1 MPRSIV
7 DTLKNPAGSA
17 LVGAVLIFRA
27 FGTSADSGT
36 LPNATELKLDP
47 TDATGA
53 VNEVLEAGEYG
64 VYIQQDGGETWLG
77 NATVT
82 DGAESQT
89 IADILAASEPVSSAL
104 QSYINSVAA
113 PKRLPAINDTDA
125 DRQLVA
131 ADEDRTL
138 KVNNAGACTR
148 TIPADSIEDI
158 PEGAVIGGYQQGA
171 GQLTLL
177 AGDSPAQGAVELTG
191 GAGGSVDSITVDGVE
206 IMSGAEAFDTDL
218 ETTAANVAAN
228 ILANVSI
235 PDYSATANG
244 AVIVITAETGG
255 TGPNGFVVASG
266 TTTITTADTNLSG
279 GEEVTLNSPGGL
291 VSTNQQFSPWALQKV
306 GPNEWNLIGDLA

>member
-7 DTLKNPAGSA
+7 DVLKNPDGSNLA
-17 LVGAVLIFRA
+17 GAVLIFRA

-47 TDATGA
+47 TDNTGA
-53 VNEVLEAGEYG
+53 INQTLEAGEYS
-64 VYIQQDGGETWLG
+64 VHIQQDGGETWLG

-82 DGAESQT
+82 DGVESQT
-89 IADILAASEPVSSAL
+89 IAEILAASEPVSSAL
-104 QSYINSVAA
+104 QTYINSVAA
-113 PKRLPAINDTDA
+113 PKRFPPYSDTGG

-138 KVNNAGACTR
+138 LIDNAGAVNL

-171 GQLTLL
+171 GQVTLL
-177 AGDSPAQGAVELTG
+177 AGTSPAQGAVELTG
-191 GAGGSVDSITVDGVE
+191 GAGGSVDGITVDGVE
-206 IMSGAEAFDTDL
+206 IMSGPEAFDTDL
-218 ETTAANVAAN
+218 QTTAANVAAN
-228 ILANVSI
+228 ITANNSI

-255 TGPNGFVVASG
+255 TGPNGFVVVSSA
-266 TTTITTADTNLSG
+266 TTITTADTNLSG
-279 GEEVTLNSPGGL
+279 GEQVTINSPGAL
-291 VSTNQQFSPWALQKV
+291 VSTNQQFSPFAAQKV
-306 GPNEWNLIGDLA
+306 AANEWNLIGDLA